1 LTDWAKRRLHE
12 AGIKGRAEILK
23 YLEVDGG
30 DSAAVDWPGSTGG
43 RFS

>member
-1 LTDWAKRRLHE
+1 VKKGSELTVA
-12 AGIKGRAEILK
+12 

-30 DSAAVDWPGSTGG
+30 HSAAVDWPASTGG